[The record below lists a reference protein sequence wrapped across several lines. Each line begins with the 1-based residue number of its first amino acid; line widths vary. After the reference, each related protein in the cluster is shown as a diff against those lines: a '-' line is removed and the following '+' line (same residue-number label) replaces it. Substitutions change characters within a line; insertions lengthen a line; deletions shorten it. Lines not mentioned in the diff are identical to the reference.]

1 MIALV
6 DSSTRIRCLP
16 VQPFRPMAAAQ
27 GICVGVPSVS
37 PLVQREL
44 LRAMRERIPQTYAN
58 AWYELGVTVS
68 QTQALVDRRV
78 EIISAARAIKLA
90 RMIACEK
97 NSVEVFS
104 EAGVRILT
112 ELLRR
117 MPLVVRQTIRRW
129 PIGTRRQFVLSWASR
144 MGHHF
149 AGSVAHISVQKETGE
164 ARVTIRRGVF
174 SESLETFSGAQEYYR
189 SILQTLLQ
197 DAAFTPCRI
206 NPIEG
211 PRLRLDQC
219 RYQIVWEA

>member
-16 VQPFRPMAAAQ
+16 VQPFRPIAAAQ

-44 LRAMRERIPQTYAN
+44 LRAMRERIPQTYSN

-68 QTQALVDRRV
+68 RTQELIDRRV
-78 EIISAARAIKLA
+78 DIISAARAIKLA

-97 NSVEVFS
+97 NSAEVFS
-104 EAGVRILT
+104 EAGARILS
-112 ELLRR
+112 ELLCR
-117 MPLVVRQTIRRW
+117 MPLMVRQTLRRW
-129 PIGTRRQFVLSWASR
+129 PVGTRRHFALSWATR
-144 MGHHF
+144 MAHHF
-149 AGSVAHISVQKETGE
+149 AGSVAYIATQKEAGDV
-164 ARVTIRRGVF
+164 RVTIHRGVF
-174 SESLETFSGAQEYYR
+174 SERLETYSGAQEYYR
-189 SILQTLLQ
+189 SILQTLLR
-197 DAAFTPCRI
+197 DAAFASCRI
-206 NPIEG
+206 QPIEG